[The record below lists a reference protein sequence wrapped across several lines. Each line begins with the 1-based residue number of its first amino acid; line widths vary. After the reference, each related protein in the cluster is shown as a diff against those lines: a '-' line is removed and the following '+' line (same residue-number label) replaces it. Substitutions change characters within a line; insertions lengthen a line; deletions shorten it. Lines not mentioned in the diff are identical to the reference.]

1 MAQDSEGQMT
11 GYPRRG
17 AKTITRDD
25 MAKKLKKYVKRLS
38 GEKLLESYRFAT
50 IVECFGQLSEALF
63 SIGKK
68 DEGELLMGT
77 ASTINEDK
85 IPSALKGK
93 ETKKSITDTD
103 LINFLESKN
112 KENKYTGR
120 CIFRTSGTGRG
131 WRLHETD
138 MKFARTTVRKA
149 ITDAIIREEE
159 VKSETK

>member
-1 MAQDSEGQMT
+1 MNKVKTLT
-11 GYPRRG
+11 G
-17 AKTITRDD
+17 KDLE
-25 MAKKLKKYVKRLS
+25 KKLKEYVKRMS
-38 GEKLLESYRFAT
+38 KEKQLESYRFAT
-50 IVECFGQLSEALF
+50 IVECFGQISEVLLSM
-63 SIGKK
+63 GKER
-68 DEGELLMGT
+68 EGYELMDI
-77 ASTINEDK
+77 ASTINWDK
-85 IPSALKGK
+85 IPSALKSK

-159 VKSETK
+159 KKK

>member
-1 MAQDSEGQMT
+1 MNKVKTLT
-11 GYPRRG
+11 G
-17 AKTITRDD
+17 KDLE
-25 MAKKLKKYVKRLS
+25 KKLKEYVKRMS
-38 GEKLLESYRFAT
+38 KEKQLESYRFAT
-50 IVECFGQLSEALF
+50 IVECFGQISEVLLSM
-63 SIGKK
+63 GKER
-68 DEGELLMGT
+68 EGYELMDI
-77 ASTINEDK
+77 ASTINWDK
-85 IPSALKGK
+85 IPSALKSK

-149 ITDAIIREEE
+149 ITDAIVREEE
-159 VKSETK
+159 KK